1 MKKALL
7 AVILLYFILL
17 AGANALSPDDF
28 DFLLEREQFQ
38 LIEKYMDEFSLLKD
52 SPDIEDRKLL
62 LEYAQRTGNLEQ
74 ANQLHFS
81 IAKDFGSLEDALQW
95 LILKDMTD
103 DSPEILQSKM
113 DILLESFHNT
123 ADSLTFAF
131 YITADEHSDITELIS
146 TVDEYNDIIEA
157 MAKSSL
163 DELSVANSSYEAF
176 ELIEDF
182 KATFPHSRWMQAVFY
197 FEAFHALRLLDYD
210 HFLQIIQDQGKDSA
224 AHAFIASIYL
234 LSPGFRED
242 YQDGKQ
248 SKAMIE
254 KAIKLIKHAQD
265 SDETTVLYDH
275 YSAEE
280 WQNKLK
286 LQMAKAEYYLLLDK
300 AGLYGSEDDI
310 SNIFRRV
317 SCMQKKTLK
326 KLDEI
331 EFANNDRGEQ
341 AELAFWKG
349 KYHSL
354 FRPRN
359 MQKRAIKHY
368 GEALIKGAPRKKYD
382 DDAHDAITAIL
393 ARLRIKKQP
402 IEYLRKVFGYTG
414 ITFED
419 TRSMEG
425 KRYTRIALAD
435 YDNDGLIDILFNGKH
450 IYHNDGS
457 FNFSAHPDTN
467 LTTLN
472 SSGGIWGDF
481 NKDGLLDFVSIS
493 HSPEAPGNTLMK
505 QMPDGSFVSVNAKA
519 GDIDDGMPSEGLA
532 LIDIDGDGFPSLY
545 IANYEKWQQQSGFP
559 DMFWHNN
566 KGTFTNKSEELGF
579 WNAPYTTEPGLAGR
593 GVATADFDNDGKQ
606 EILVTNYRLNRN
618 FLFKQSDHCF
628 FDLAALYGVAGNFT
642 DGYYG
647 HSIGADWGDFD
658 NDGDLDLIIANL
670 AHPRFIDFSDKTML
684 LRNDGMQERKIGED
698 IVYYW
703 LFTDVTKES
712 GITYDELH
720 AEPLFF
726 DADNDGYLDIYIT
739 SVYENDRSYLYR
751 NNGDGTFTDITY
763 LSGSRVYNGWSCAA
777 GDLNRDGLI
786 DLVIG
791 SGNGTKILANTTNT
805 KNQALYLKPVHHND
819 EITITS
825 VDSPDESIAN
835 SPAFGTRILVHL
847 KDKDRTYTL
856 TRELSSAKGTTTQ
869 NAPELHF
876 GLGKSELIGFEI
888 WQKD

>member
-1 MKKALL
+1 MKKLILFTILLSIALL
-7 AVILLYFILL
+7 A
-17 AGANALSPDDF
+17 NATAISADDF
-28 DFLLEREQFQ
+28 NFLLQREQFQ
-38 LIEKYMDEFSLLKD
+38 LIEKYMDEFLSLKESNSL
-52 SPDIEDRKLL
+52 EERHLL
-62 LEYAQRTGNLEQ
+62 LEYAQRVGDLEL
-74 ANQLHFS
+74 ANQLHYS

-95 LILKDMTD
+95 LILKNVADEAEETLQNMTD
-103 DSPEILQSKM
+103 
-113 DILLESFHNT
+113 LLLNSFHSAT
-123 ADSLTFAF
+123 DSLTFAF
-131 YITADEHSDITELIS
+131 YLEADRDSDITQLIDA
-146 TVDEYNDIIEA
+146 VDEYNDIIEA

-176 ELIEDF
+176 ELIDNF
-182 KATFPHSRWMQAVFY
+182 KATFPHSRWMQAIFY
-197 FEAFHALRLLDYD
+197 FEAFHALRLMDYE
-210 HFLQIIQDQGKDSA
+210 HFLQIVRDHSNDSA
-224 AHAFIASIYL
+224 AHAFIASLFL
-234 LSPGFRED
+234 LSPSFRED
-242 YQDGKQ
+242 YENGKH

-254 KAIKLIKHAQD
+254 KAITLINHAKT
-265 SDETTVLYDH
+265 SDEAMVLYDY
-275 YSAEE
+275 YSAQE

-286 LQMAKAEYYLLLDK
+286 LQEAKAEYYLLLDK
-300 AGLYGSEDDI
+300 AGLYGSEDEV
-310 SNIFRRV
+310 SGIFKRV
-317 SCMQKKTLK
+317 SCAQKKALK
-326 KLDEI
+326 QLNEI
-331 EFANNDRGEQ
+331 EFANNDGGEQ

-349 KYHSL
+349 RYHSL
-354 FRPRN
+354 FKPRKN
-359 MQKRAIKHY
+359 QLRAVKHY

-382 DDAHDAITAIL
+382 DDAHDAISKIL
-393 ARLRIKKQP
+393 AGLKIEKQP

-425 KRYTRIALAD
+425 KNFTRAALAD
-435 YDNDGLIDILFNGKH
+435 YDNDGMIDILFNGKY

-457 FNFSAHPDTN
+457 FNFSALPDSN
-467 LTTLN
+467 LTKLN

-493 HSPEAPGNTLMK
+493 HSSEPPGDALMK
-505 QMPDGSFVSVNAKA
+505 QMPDHTFVNVNAKA
-519 GDIDDGMPSEGLA
+519 GDIDDGMPGEGVA
-532 LIDIDGDGFPSLY
+532 FIDIEGKGFPSLY
-545 IANYEKWQQQSGFP
+545 IANYEKWQQRSGYP
-559 DMFWHNN
+559 DMFWHND

-579 WNAPYTTEPGLAGR
+579 WNAAYATEPGLAGR
-593 GVATADFDNDGKQ
+593 GVAPADFDNDGKQ

-618 FLFKQSDHCF
+618 FLFKESDSGF
-628 FDLAALYGVAGNFT
+628 VDLAALYGIAGNFS

-684 LRNDGMQERKIGED
+684 LRNDGLQERKIGED
-698 IVYYW
+698 TVFYW
-703 LFTDVTKES
+703 LFTDVTEES

-726 DADNDGYLDIYIT
+726 DADNDGFLDIYIT
-739 SVYENDRSYLYR
+739 SVYENDRSYLYH

-791 SGNGTKILANTTNT
+791 SGNGTKILANTTDTDNHS
-805 KNQALYLKPVHHND
+805 LYLKPVYHED
-819 EITITS
+819 EILITS

-835 SPAFGTRILVHL
+835 SPAFGTRVLVHL
-847 KDKDRTYTL
+847 QNKDKSYTL
-856 TRELSSAKGTTTQ
+856 MRELSSAKGTSTQ

-876 GLGKSELIGFEI
+876 GLGKSRIIGFEI
-888 WQKD
+888 WKND